1 MARLRLFVVVV
12 ISSSQ
17 SRRLM
22 SCVRS
27 HPSDLSRPITA
38 SASRRTD
45 RLRFESILEG
55 LFGPGLVKDITL
67 FQDCEPEEV
76 SDWSFDE
83 NCLFCCLR
91 REKIKDHAA
100 EDGGGS
106 QSLSECEDFK
116 RELSRISRL
125 ERQAQDFLNAVFH
138 RKDLPSLSD
147 PHIPLV
153 AREIMQR
160 MIRQFAAEYTS
171 KTTQDDL
178 PLPNGTMKD
187 QSLPIA
193 ASLAL
198 GSCSPP
204 GALPAPSSPPSS
216 ASSCP
221 SPTPGPGLSPTSAN
235 AAAAAAAASAASCT
249 QSSNGTGASNGGGGG
264 GGTAAASAQNPSP
277 QQASHGRPGRPAG
290 PHREEE
296 PGRRRAQPAGTVLI
310 MLLCDHGPH
319 IAVNTDIHKPNGVL
333 DLSTKKNNG
342 ADDRKTSSGFPP
354 ASGVKGRSLKVE
366 HPLPEVDEDDGPLQ
380 KSLQDGLRENS
391 SSFKPPLARSL
402 RIKEELLSQK
412 HRLLSQPAALS
423 LANLEA
429 AGLLSHGQSHSLL
442 GQKGSSSF
450 WGSKAHLESLMKL
463 KQASGA
469 LSGALSDLKDL
480 PTFLENHHHNH
491 HGAFSIKSSLL
502 HHHHNQASKAQHHH
516 HQNEG
521 KRDQGHSPPV
531 DLKIPQVRGMDLS
544 WDSHASDLYGYSS
557 MGGGHGE
564 NSLSRKLRA
573 ILPKQNRR
581 GSSLGSLLD
590 GAADYWSSD
599 LEHSISGPA
608 YSTSDVEGDPN
619 SKQPRK
625 KRGRYRQYNTEI
637 LEEAITVVMNGKMS
651 VSKAQNMYG
660 IPHST
665 LEYKVKERL
674 GTLKNPPKKKLK
686 LMMKMEAG
694 GQEFPAESENTPTS
708 TPRDDG
714 PPLAAV
720 ELKNNVKEEID
731 DNFQP
736 ID

>member
-1 MARLRLFVVVV
+1 MSACINITSLFFF
-12 ISSSQ
+12 IG
-17 SRRLM
+17 
-22 SCVRS
+22 
-27 HPSDLSRPITA
+27 
-38 SASRRTD
+38 
-45 RLRFESILEG
+45 FESILEG

-76 SDWSFDE
+76 FDWSFDE

-91 REKIKDHAA
+91 REKVKDGHSV
-100 EDGGGS
+100 EKGGGS
-106 QSLSECEDFK
+106 QVLSEQ
-116 RELSRISRL
+116 SRISRL

-138 RKDLPSLSD
+138 RKDLPSFSE

-171 KTTQDDL
+171 KTTQDDS

-187 QSLPIA
+187 QSLSRA
-193 ASLAL
+193 ASLVVAP
-198 GSCSPP
+198 CSLHGP
-204 GALPAPSSPPSS
+204 LPVPSSPQSS
-216 ASSCP
+216 ASSSP
-221 SPTPGPGLSPTSAN
+221 SPGPGLSPTSAT
-235 AAAAAAAASAASCT
+235 AAAASAPACT

-264 GGTAAASAQNPSP
+264 TAAASAQNPVLSKLLMAD
-277 QQASHGRPGRPAG
+277 QDG
-290 PHREEE
+290 PLDLSVKKNEADPE
-296 PGRRRAQPAGTVLI
+296 PSQE
-310 MLLCDHGPH
+310 D
-319 IAVNTDIHKPNGVL
+319 GVL
-333 DLSTKKNNG
+333 DLSTKKNHSAGNL
-342 ADDRKTSSGFPP
+342 KTFPGFSPEP
-354 ASGVKGRSLKVE
+354 RVKGRSIKVE
-366 HPLPEVDEDDGPLQ
+366 KTLPEVDDDGLLQ
-380 KSLQDGLRENS
+380 RSLQDGLGENYVNS
-391 SSFKPPLARSL
+391 NSFKPPLAHSL

-423 LANLEA
+423 LANLES
-429 AGLLSHGQSHSLL
+429 AGLLNHAQTYSLL

-450 WGSKAHLESLMKL
+450 WGSKAHLEGLMKL

-480 PTFLENHHHNH
+480 PTFLENHHNH
-491 HGAFSIKSSLL
+491 HGAFSFKSH
-502 HHHHNQASKAQHHH
+502 HHHHNQVSKAQHHH
-516 HQNEG
+516 NEG

-544 WDSHASDLYGYSS
+544 WDSHASDLYGYGA
-557 MGGGHGE
+557 MGVGGGGHGE
-564 NSLSRKLRA
+564 NNLSRKLRA

-581 GSSLGSLLD
+581 GGSLGSLLD

-599 LEHSISGPA
+599 LDHSSSGPA
-608 YSTSDVEGDPN
+608 YSTSDAEGDPN

-637 LEEAITVVMNGKMS
+637 LEEAITVVMSGKMS

-665 LEYKVKERL
+665 LEYKVKERM

-694 GQEFPAESENTPTS
+694 GQDFPLAESENMPTATPQ
-708 TPRDDG
+708 DNG
-714 PPLAAV
+714 PPLVAV
-720 ELKNNVKEEID
+720 ELKDNVKEEID
-731 DNFQP
+731 DNFKP

>member
-1 MARLRLFVVVV
+1 MASLCKRQQCTVE
-12 ISSSQ
+12 
-17 SRRLM
+17 RRGFRQELD
-22 SCVRS
+22 SWRHKLIHCVG
-27 HPSDLSRPITA
+27 
-38 SASRRTD
+38 
-45 RLRFESILEG
+45 FESILEG
-55 LFGPGLVKDITL
+55 LFGPGLINDITL

-91 REKIKDHAA
+91 REKVKEHGA
-100 EDGGGS
+100 EKGGGS
-106 QSLSECEDFK
+106 QVLSEP
-116 RELSRISRL
+116 SRICRL

-138 RKDLPSLSD
+138 RKDVPSFSE

-171 KTTQDDL
+171 KTTQDDS

-187 QSLPIA
+187 QSLPRA
-193 ASLAL
+193 ASLAAAP
-198 GSCSPP
+198 CSPP
-204 GALPAPSSPPSS
+204 GPPVAPSSPQSS
-216 ASSCP
+216 ASS
-221 SPTPGPGLSPTSAN
+221 SSLSPGPGLSPVS
-235 AAAAAAAASAASCT
+235 AAAATSAPACT
-249 QSSNGTGASNGGGGG
+249 QSSNGVGASNGGGGG
-264 GGTAAASAQNPSP
+264 GTPAASAQNPVLSKLLMSDQDGP
-277 QQASHGRPGRPAG
+277 LDLSVKKSEADPDPSQQ
-290 PHREEE
+290 
-296 PGRRRAQPAGTVLI
+296 
-310 MLLCDHGPH
+310 D
-319 IAVNTDIHKPNGVL
+319 GVL
-333 DLSTKKNNG
+333 DLSTKKNQSAGNH
-342 ADDRKTSSGFPP
+342 KTFPGFSPEP
-354 ASGVKGRSLKVE
+354 GVKGHSIKVE
-366 HPLPEVDEDDGPLQ
+366 HTLPEVDEDGLLQ
-380 KSLQDGLRENS
+380 GSLQDGLGENYVNS
-391 SSFKPPLARSL
+391 NSFKPPLARSL

-423 LANLEA
+423 LSNLES
-429 AGLLSHGQSHSLL
+429 AGLLNHVQSYALL

-480 PTFLENHHHNH
+480 PTFLENHHNH
-491 HGAFSIKSSLL
+491 HGAFSFKSSLH
-502 HHHHNQASKAQHHH
+502 HHHHNQVSKAQHHH
-516 HQNEG
+516 NEG

-544 WDSHASDLYGYSS
+544 WDHASELYGYGP
-557 MGGGHGE
+557 MGVGGGGHGE
-564 NSLSRKLRA
+564 NILNRKLRA

-581 GSSLGSLLD
+581 GGSLGSLLD

-599 LEHSISGPA
+599 LDHSSSGPA
-608 YSTSDVEGDPN
+608 YSTSDAEGDPN

-637 LEEAITVVMNGKMS
+637 LEEAITVVMSGKMS

-694 GQEFPAESENTPTS
+694 GQDFPLAESENTPTG
-708 TPRDDG
+708 TPGDDDGG
-714 PPLAAV
+714 PPLAAA
-720 ELKNNVKEEID
+720 ELKDNVKEEID
-731 DNFQP
+731 DNFKP

>member
-1 MARLRLFVVVV
+1 MASLCKRQQCTVE
-12 ISSSQ
+12 
-17 SRRLM
+17 RRGFRQELD
-22 SCVRS
+22 SWRHKLIHCVG
-27 HPSDLSRPITA
+27 
-38 SASRRTD
+38 
-45 RLRFESILEG
+45 FESILEG

-91 REKIKDHAA
+91 RERVKEHSVEK
-100 EDGGGS
+100 GGGS
-106 QSLSECEDFK
+106 QVLSECEDFK
-116 RELSRISRL
+116 QDQSRISRL

-138 RKDLPSLSD
+138 RKDLPSFSE

-171 KTTQDDL
+171 KTTQDDS

-187 QSLPIA
+187 QSLPRA
-193 ASLAL
+193 ASLAPAP
-198 GSCSPP
+198 CSPP
-204 GALPAPSSPPSS
+204 GPLPAPSSPQSS
-216 ASSCP
+216 ASSSP
-221 SPTPGPGLSPTSAN
+221 SPTPGHGLSPTSA
-235 AAAAAAAASAASCT
+235 AAAASAPACT

-264 GGTAAASAQNPSP
+264 GTAAASAQNPVLSKLLMADQDGP
-277 QQASHGRPGRPAG
+277 LDLSVKKNEVDPEPSQQ
-290 PHREEE
+290 
-296 PGRRRAQPAGTVLI
+296 
-310 MLLCDHGPH
+310 D
-319 IAVNTDIHKPNGVL
+319 GVL
-333 DLSTKKNNG
+333 DLSTKKNHNAG
-342 ADDRKTSSGFPP
+342 DLKTFPGFSSEP
-354 ASGVKGRSLKVE
+354 GVKGRSIKME
-366 HPLPEVDEDDGPLQ
+366 HTLPEVDEDGLLQ
-380 KSLQDGLRENS
+380 RSLQDGLRENYVNS

-423 LANLEA
+423 LANLES
-429 AGLLSHGQSHSLL
+429 AGLLNHAQSYSLL
-442 GQKGSSSF
+442 GQKGSSSY

-491 HGAFSIKSSLL
+491 HGAFSFKSSL
-502 HHHHNQASKAQHHH
+502 HHHHNQVSKAQHHH
-516 HQNEG
+516 NEG

-544 WDSHASDLYGYSS
+544 WDSPASELYGYGA
-557 MGGGHGE
+557 MGAGGGGHGE
-564 NSLSRKLRA
+564 NTLSRKLRA

-581 GSSLGSLLD
+581 GGSLGSLLD

-599 LEHSISGPA
+599 LDHSSSGPA

-625 KRGRYRQYNTEI
+625 KRGRYRQYNSEI
-637 LEEAITVVMNGKMS
+637 LEEAIAVVMSGKMS

-665 LEYKVKERL
+665 LEYKVKERM

-694 GQEFPAESENTPTS
+694 GQDFPLAESENTPTA

-714 PPLAAV
+714 PPLAAA
-720 ELKNNVKEEID
+720 ELKDNVKEEID
-731 DNFQP
+731 DNFKP

>member
-1 MARLRLFVVVV
+1 MEAQTHSL
-12 ISSSQ
+12 
-17 SRRLM
+17 
-22 SCVRS
+22 C
-27 HPSDLSRPITA
+27 
-38 SASRRTD
+38 
-45 RLRFESILEG
+45 FESILEG

-91 REKIKDHAA
+91 RERVKEHGVQNGA
-100 EDGGGS
+100 GGRA
-106 QSLSECEDFK
+106 LSECDDFK
-116 RELSRISRL
+116 QEQTRISRL

-138 RKDLPSLSD
+138 KKDLPSFSD

-171 KTTQDDL
+171 KTTQDDP

-187 QSLPIA
+187 QSLPRA
-193 ASLAL
+193 VSLA
-198 GSCSPP
+198 P
-204 GALPAPSSPPSS
+204 APAPSSSPGPLPAPGSPQSS
-216 ASSCP
+216 ASSS
-221 SPTPGPGLSPTSAN
+221 SPTPTPTTTPGPGFSPSSSSSSSSAT
-235 AAAAAAAASAASCT
+235 ASASAATSAPACT
-249 QSSNGTGASNGGGGG
+249 QSNNGTGASNGGAGAGGG
-264 GGTAAASAQNPSP
+264 GTTAAASAQNPVLSKLLMADQDGPLDLTVRKSP
-277 QQASHGRPGRPAG
+277 ADSEPCQQ
-290 PHREEE
+290 
-296 PGRRRAQPAGTVLI
+296 
-310 MLLCDHGPH
+310 D
-319 IAVNTDIHKPNGVL
+319 GVL
-333 DLSTKKNNG
+333 DLSTKKTNSASSPRTSPGFTSG
-342 ADDRKTSSGFPP
+342 A
-354 ASGVKGRSLKVE
+354 KGRSLKVE
-366 HPLPEVDEDDGPLQ
+366 HTLSEGDEEDGLLQ
-380 KSLQDGLRENS
+380 RSLQDGLRENYS
-391 SSFKPPLARSL
+391 NSFKPPLARSL

-423 LANLEA
+423 LANLES
-429 AGLLSHGQSHSLL
+429 AGLLNHGQSHSLL

-469 LSGALSDLKDL
+469 LSDLKDL

-491 HGAFSIKSSLL
+491 HGAFSYKNSL
-502 HHHHNQASKAQHHH
+502 HHHHNQVSKAQHHH
-516 HQNEG
+516 NDG

-544 WDSHASDLYGYSS
+544 WDSHASDLYGYGA
-557 MGGGHGE
+557 MGVGGGGHGE

-581 GSSLGSLLD
+581 GASLGSLLD

-599 LEHSISGPA
+599 LDHSSSGPA
-608 YSTSDVEGDPN
+608 YSISDVEGDAN

-625 KRGRYRQYNTEI
+625 KRGRYRQYNSEI
-637 LEEAITVVMNGKMS
+637 LEEAIAVVMNGKMS

-665 LEYKVKERL
+665 LEYKVKERM

-694 GQEFPAESENTPTS
+694 GQDFPAESENTPTA

-714 PPLAAV
+714 PPRAAA
-720 ELKNNVKEEID
+720 ELQDDVKEEMED
-731 DNFQP
+731 SFQP

>member
-1 MARLRLFVVVV
+1 MASLCKRQQCT
-12 ISSSQ
+12 IE
-17 SRRLM
+17 RRGFRQELD
-22 SCVRS
+22 SWRHKLIHCV
-27 HPSDLSRPITA
+27 
-38 SASRRTD
+38 
-45 RLRFESILEG
+45 
-55 LFGPGLVKDITL
+55 
-67 FQDCEPEEV
+67 DCEPEEV

-91 REKIKDHAA
+91 REKVKDHSV
-100 EDGGGS
+100 ENGRGS
-106 QSLSECEDFK
+106 HVLSECEDFK
-116 RELSRISRL
+116 QEQSRISRL

-138 RKDLPSLSD
+138 RKDLPSFSD

-171 KTTQDDL
+171 KTTQDDP

-187 QSLPIA
+187 QSLPRA
-193 ASLAL
+193 VALAPAP
-198 GSCSPP
+198 SSSPGP
-204 GALPAPSSPPSS
+204 LPAPSSPPSS
-216 ASSCP
+216 ASSSP
-221 SPTPGPGLSPTSAN
+221 SPIPGLGFSPTS
-235 AAAAAAAASAASCT
+235 AAAASAPPCT

-264 GGTAAASAQNPSP
+264 GTAAASAQNPVLSKLLMADQDGP
-277 QQASHGRPGRPAG
+277 LDLTVKKNQADPEPSQQ
-290 PHREEE
+290 
-296 PGRRRAQPAGTVLI
+296 
-310 MLLCDHGPH
+310 D
-319 IAVNTDIHKPNGVL
+319 GVL
-333 DLSTKKNNG
+333 DLSTKKNHSTG
-342 ADDRKTSSGFPP
+342 GPKPGYTAAP
-354 ASGVKGRSLKVE
+354 GVKGRSLKVE
-366 HPLPEVDEDDGPLQ
+366 HNLSEVEEEDGLLQ
-380 KSLQDGLRENS
+380 RSLQDGLRENYS
-391 SSFKPPLARSL
+391 NSFKPPLARSL

-423 LANLEA
+423 LANLES
-429 AGLLSHGQSHSLL
+429 AGLLNHGQSHSLL

-469 LSGALSDLKDL
+469 LSDLKDL

-491 HGAFSIKSSLL
+491 HGAFSYKSSLH
-502 HHHHNQASKAQHHH
+502 HHHHNQVSKVQHHH
-516 HQNEG
+516 NDG

-544 WDSHASDLYGYSS
+544 WDSHASELYGYGA
-557 MGGGHGE
+557 MGVGGGGHGE
-564 NSLSRKLRA
+564 NTLSRKLRA

-581 GSSLGSLLD
+581 GGSLGSLLD

-599 LEHSISGPA
+599 LDHSSSGPA
-608 YSTSDVEGDPN
+608 YSISDVEGDPN

-625 KRGRYRQYNTEI
+625 KRGRYRQYNSEI
-637 LEEAITVVMNGKMS
+637 LEEAIAVVMSGKMS

-665 LEYKVKERL
+665 LEYKVKERM

-694 GQEFPAESENTPTS
+694 GQDFPTESENTPTA

-714 PPLAAV
+714 PPLAAA
-720 ELKNNVKEEID
+720 ELQDNVKEEIE
-731 DNFQP
+731 DNFKP